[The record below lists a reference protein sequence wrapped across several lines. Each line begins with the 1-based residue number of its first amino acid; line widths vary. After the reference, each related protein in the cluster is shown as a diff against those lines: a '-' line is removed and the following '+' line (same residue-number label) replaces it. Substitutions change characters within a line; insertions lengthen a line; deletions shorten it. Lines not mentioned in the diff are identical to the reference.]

1 MMRRRMKRSKQSS
14 EGPPGMIAGSKVRL
28 RAKKLSD
35 AQNDYRWQTDLD
47 LVRLD
52 ATLPLTM
59 PYSRYLMEYSDE
71 LHCPNPTRRLLGV
84 ETVGGEH
91 IGNCVYYNGDRDKS
105 EVELGIMIGNRDYW
119 DAGYGADA
127 VVTLVDYLFART
139 NLKRIYLK
147 TLQWNQR
154 AQKCFQKSGFT
165 ACGQVIKNGH
175 DFLLMEIRRPQWEEK
190 HTGACR

>member
-1 MMRRRMKRSKQSS
+1 MRGMERTNKSS
-14 EGPPGMIAGSKVRL
+14 EGPRGMIEGSKVRL

-59 PYSRYLMEYSDE
+59 PYSRYLTEYSSE
-71 LHCPNPTRRLLGV
+71 LDCPNPKRRLLGV
-84 ETVGGEH
+84 ETIGGEH
-91 IGNCVYYNGDRDKS
+91 IGNCVYYNADRDKS

-127 VVTLVDYLFART
+127 VVALVDYLFART

-147 TLQWNQR
+147 TLKWNQR
-154 AQKCFQKSGFT
+154 AQKCFLKSGFI
-165 ACGQVIKNGH
+165 ACGQMLNNGH
-175 DFLLMEIRRPQWEEK
+175 DFMLMEIRRPQWKEK
-190 HTGACR
+190 RDGAAR